1 MIRPDPYLYEDVP
14 VLKNLLGIRNKT
26 ELKLVERNHS
36 RIMLGSVYS
45 TEYEK
50 FDAETLCDIHRM
62 IFRSLYEWAGEFRTI
77 PIRKPEIILNGK
89 TVCYTPPSEICAQ
102 LNRISD
108 EIARIH
114 TKKCNKDILTNVV
127 HITVKIWQIHP
138 FREGNTRS
146 VVAFSVLLA
155 AKLGIKLDPALFTD
169 RATDVR
175 NALALCSQD
184 DHSALEC
191 LKQIY
196 FDAAGLSNQIQQ
208 SNIKNDI
215 TNTL

>member
-1 MIRPDPYLYEDVP
+1 MRKPDPYLYEDVP
-14 VLKNLLGIRNKT
+14 VLKNLLGIRSKT

-36 RIMLGSVYS
+36 RITLKSVYS

-50 FDAETLCDIHRM
+50 FDTETLCDIHRT

-89 TVCYTPPSEICAQ
+89 TVCYTPPSEICTQ

-114 TKKCNKDILTNVV
+114 TKKCNRDILTDVI

-138 FREGNTRS
+138 FREGNTRCT
-146 VVAFSVLLA
+146 VAFSILLA
-155 AKLGIKLDPALFTD
+155 AKLGIKLDPALFAD
-169 RATDVR
+169 RAADVR
-175 NALALCSQD
+175 NALALCSRD
-184 DHSALEC
+184 DHSAFEG

-208 SNIKNDI
+208 SNIKNEVLH
-215 TNTL
+215 TK